1 MKNIKQFNGHRL
13 KSARIYRGLTI
24 SELAEKAEVSKQAIS
39 QYEHNKHSPSLE
51 TLLRLIHC
59 LGFPRDYFYEEDE
72 SNVTIGNTYFRS
84 LLTTNKKDRA
94 SQIEKTKILSLIYR
108 YLDKFIQFPNLNLP
122 SLKHNGDIEK
132 AALSLREY
140 WGLGVEPIPN
150 MVRVLE
156 KNGFIVT
163 SFLTSEEKI
172 DAFSQRQEYQGNIN
186 YFVVL
191 GNEKNSATRRQF
203 DAAHELGHVILHDW
217 YYDLELITREEF
229 KKIEQ
234 EANQFAAELLL
245 PKESFLNDLI
255 YPNKLDYY
263 VELKKKWKVSIS
275 AMIVRAYQL
284 KALSYNQYQ
293 YLMRQISKK
302 GWRKKEPLDNVLKVP
317 DPILLQKAVDMILTN
332 DVLTEDEFIKG
343 LSEHNLSID
352 RKEVEMLLGLKEGT
366 LNSVPKS
373 NPILSFKTD
382 V

>member
-1 MKNIKQFNGHRL
+1 M
-13 KSARIYRGLTI
+13 
-24 SELAEKAEVSKQAIS
+24 
-39 QYEHNKHSPSLE
+39 
-51 TLLRLIHC
+51 
-59 LGFPRDYFYEEDE
+59 
-72 SNVTIGNTYFRS
+72 
-84 LLTTNKKDRA
+84 
-94 SQIEKTKILSLIYR
+94 
-108 YLDKFIQFPNLNLP
+108 
-122 SLKHNGDIEK
+122 
-132 AALSLREY
+132 
-140 WGLGVEPIPN
+140 
-150 MVRVLE
+150 
-156 KNGFIVT
+156 
-163 SFLTSEEKI
+163 
-172 DAFSQRQEYQGNIN
+172 
-186 YFVVL
+186 
-191 GNEKNSATRRQF
+191 
-203 DAAHELGHVILHDW
+203 LHDW
-217 YYDLELITREEF
+217 YYDLELISREEF

-332 DVLTEDEFIKG
+332 DVLTTDEFIKG

-366 LNSVPKS
+366 LNPVPKS